1 MLDFPSPQ
9 VMCPRMRLGKILSNY
24 SIQYAPFHKAN
35 QRLSVE
41 ARAKYRCDTSVI
53 ADNDS
58 KGRYPKMCSHTSAGS
73 CSIATAHSG
82 RGVRVTLRASSI
94 FSYNWWL
101 YTPPQGWDS
110 YPWESTESHPRLTNG
125 LIEMG
130 LARKAPWYE
139 EAIRAGSRPFLGIL
153 MSFLRYNRKKYEA
166 KRE

>member
-1 MLDFPSPQ
+1 MLYCMYTFRQSFIWSRHSKLEVLSQRSAKNWGLAICWISHRHKSCAPTIR
-9 VMCPRMRLGKILSNY
+9 VGKILSNY
-24 SIQYAPFHKAN
+24 SNQYAPFHKAN

-110 YPWESTESHPRLTNG
+110 YP
-125 LIEMG
+125 
-130 LARKAPWYE
+130 
-139 EAIRAGSRPFLGIL
+139 
-153 MSFLRYNRKKYEA
+153 
-166 KRE
+166 